1 MNNLNKFEYLDL
13 IIEEPYI
20 IGQKVGFKDLTLLHN
35 KWIKNIIGAYEDKDY
50 TLLAHRGSYKTTCLT
65 IGVALMILLELNK
78 NIIILRKID
87 GDVKEVIR
95 QIHKIMTS
103 HLYLFLVRII
113 YGIDLVFTEV
123 SAFNLNTNLTTSF
136 KGTSQIL
143 GLGIKTSIT
152 GKHADIVITDDI
164 VNLKDRISKPERE
177 LTKLSYMELQNI
189 KNRGGRIINA
199 GTPWHKEDCISIM
212 PNIHVYDCYNTDLIN
227 RDNLEQIRRAMSPSL
242 FAANYELKHIASEE
256 SLFDN
261 PVFAKDIDLIL
272 GEIAH
277 IDGSYGGSDS
287 TAFTVLKQY
296 ENKFI
301 VFGMRWDKYV
311 DDCLN
316 IISNYMKM
324 YKIGT
329 IYCEKN
335 ADKGYLAKELRNR
348 GFISRDYQESMNKF
362 IKISTY
368 LRKNWGN
375 ITFLE
380 CTSSEYVNE
389 ILDYTENSPH
399 DDSPDSLAS
408 ILRQVTKG
416 KWLY

>member
-1 MNNLNKFEYLDL
+1 MNDLSKFEYLDL
-13 IIEEPYI
+13 ITEEPYI
-20 IGQKVGFKDLTLLHN
+20 IGQKLGFKDLTTLHN
-35 KWIKNIIGAYEDKDY
+35 QWIKNIMGINSSEDY
-50 TLLAHRGSYKTTCLT
+50 TLLTHRGSYKTTCLT
-65 IGVALMILLELNK
+65 ISVALMLLLEPNK
-78 NIIILRKID
+78 NIIILRKTD

-95 QIHKIMTS
+95 QIYKIMS
-103 HLYLFLVRII
+103 SKLYLFLVKAI
-113 YGIDLVFTEV
+113 YGVDLVFTEV
-123 SAFNLNTNLTTSF
+123 SAFNLSTNLDTHT

-143 GLGIKTSIT
+143 GLGVKTSIT
-152 GKHADIVITDDI
+152 GKHADTVITDDI

-189 KNRGGRIINA
+189 KNRGGRIINT

-212 PNIHVYDCYNTDLIN
+212 PNVHRYDCYQTDLIN
-227 RDNLEQIRRAMSPSL
+227 RDKLEQIRGTMSPSL
-242 FAANYELKHIASEE
+242 FCANYELKHIADEDQMFS
-256 SLFDN
+256 SPQFT
-261 PVFAKDIDLIL
+261 KDVDSIL
-272 GEIAH
+272 NGIAH
-277 IDGSYGGSDS
+277 IDGSYGGADG

-296 ENKFI
+296 EEKFI
-301 VFGMRWDKYV
+301 VFGMRWDKHV

-324 YKIGT
+324 YRVGT

-348 GFISRDYQESMNKF
+348 GFIASDYQESMNKF

-368 LRKNWGN
+368 LKKNWQD

-380 CTSSEYVNE
+380 CTSPEYINE
-389 ILDYTENSPH
+389 ILDYTENAPH

-408 ILRQVTKG
+408 ILRQISKG